1 MKRLNLKSILSIL
14 FFILLLSPIIV
25 TGISL
30 FFMPESIPL
39 HFDASGQVDIY
50 GNKYELLILPTI
62 NFVYGVAFYL
72 LSKISK
78 KYNIK
83 SILLGAAIVG
93 MIAFNIINYF
103 VIASAFRSH
112 EIYAA
117 LTYIYL
123 MSAVAH
129 T

>member
-1 MKRLNLKSILSIL
+1 MIKLNQMKRLSVKSILSIL

-39 HFDASGQVDIY
+39 HFDASGHIDRY
-50 GNKYELLILPTI
+50 GSKYELLILPTI
-62 NFVYGVAFYL
+62 NLAYGVAFYL
-72 LSKISK
+72 LSKTSK

-83 SILLGAAIVG
+83 PILLGAAIVG

-103 VIASAFRSH
+103 VIASAF
-112 EIYAA
+112 
-117 LTYIYL
+117 
-123 MSAVAH
+123 
-129 T
+129 